1 MKRTFINKKISNI
14 LLTIIVIVPMFFL
27 CSCKDKTIINDDDI
41 RTIIKIGSSDYPPFM
56 DLDNNGNP
64 TGIDVDIL
72 KEAFDRI
79 GYDIQLVSISWED
92 KDDLLE
98 SQEIDCVT
106 GGFTVNGREDDYLW
120 IGPYMNSNQV
130 IVVNKDSGIDSLKD
144 LNGKTIAVQS
154 SSSAEKILLERS
166 NSNIPEDIRILSYE
180 DNMLL
185 FAALGSNYIDAFV
198 ADEPV
203 VVQYMKDYDTSFVIL
218 DEPLIYASV
227 GTAFVLD
234 GDVEL
239 CKKVNDTIDAMRLD
253 GTLQEII
260 ENYLD
265 DASDYLEGIL
275 NG

>member
-1 MKRTFINKKISNI
+1 MKRAFINKKVSNI
-14 LLTIIVIVPMFFL
+14 LLTIFIVATFMISL
-27 CSCKDKTIINDDDI
+27 CSCKNETIIDDDDNRSVI
-41 RTIIKIGSSDYPPFM
+41 TIGSSDYPPFM

-72 KEAFDRI
+72 EEAFDRI
-79 GYDIQLVSISWED
+79 GYDICFVTISWEN
-92 KDDLLE
+92 KDDLLK
-98 SQEIDCVT
+98 SKDIDCVT
-106 GGFTVNGREDDYLW
+106 GGFTINGRENDYLW

-130 IVVNKDSGIDSLKD
+130 IVVNKGSGIDSLND

-154 SSSAEKILLERS
+154 SSAAETILLERS
-166 NSNIPEDIRILSYE
+166 NSNIPEDIQILSYE

-185 FAALGSNYIDAFV
+185 FAALNSNYIDAFV

-203 VVQYMKDYDTSFVIL
+203 VVQYMKDYETNFVIL
-218 DEPLIYASV
+218 DEPLINASV
-227 GTAFVLD
+227 GTAFALD

-239 CKKVNDTIDAMRLD
+239 CQKANDAIDEMKKD

-265 DASDYLEGIL
+265 DASRYIEGEE
-275 NG
+275 